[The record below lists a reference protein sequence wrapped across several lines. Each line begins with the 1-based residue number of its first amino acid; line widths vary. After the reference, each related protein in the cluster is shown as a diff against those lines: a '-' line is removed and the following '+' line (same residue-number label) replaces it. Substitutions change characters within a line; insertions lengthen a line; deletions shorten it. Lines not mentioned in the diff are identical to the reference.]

1 MPVGI
6 NLFRVKTRARC
17 KIISKLTMKTP
28 ERQNQR
34 RFGVLIGNFEQIID
48 LILNALLFD
57 FEQVNDDFVK
67 F

>member
-1 MPVGI
+1 
-6 NLFRVKTRARC
+6 
-17 KIISKLTMKTP
+17 MKTP

-48 LILNALLFD
+48 LILNALLFV